1 MMPAWWLEE
10 RIDAT
15 VNREYVWRELGSRK
29 HQDQLSRPLAFGHSL
44 TNDTYIDW
52 ILLKG
57 RRLFLI
63 LDHIGLP
70 ECIFQV
76 LDRSLDDD
84 DLPLSEEALY
94 ELNLFGG
101 KTETIDKK
109 FFKQQFQFLVK
120 DLASGQHTDYG
131 AHDVVPLEVVHKRP
145 SVSSNSTTDRIC
157 LHDRLYTRKR
167 LLTSGERGVDRV
179 HFVIHMKA
187 LQKLRHPHLAEVF
200 ASYTQKDFSYML
212 LTPSSEITLKN
223 FLEEPPKSF
232 KQLEK
237 EERRATL
244 LRWTHCMASALAYL
258 HSRGFTHQ
266 SIRPSSILVSTQNTI
281 CLSDFWAL
289 KALDDDETSNSYKAE
304 TYDHAAPE
312 NWQRKACLHETAPLR
327 TTLPGGGRTTRR
339 LPSVSNA
346 ASPTSRS
353 GSISTAVG
361 SQTPQTR
368 RRSKTESSASSVH
381 SQSRNAII
389 TTFATPSLIGSPSFA
404 ADVFSLSTILL
415 ELMTLLLGRSMKA
428 FSSHRSK
435 HNRLAGRGGAPAD
448 ASFHKN
454 LPQVGTWIEA
464 LDRQAREKERS
475 FLKGKLK
482 GKGESLFY
490 GGVVGVLGVCKNGV
504 WREPSDRLTA
514 SGFERG
520 IRQWVDRGLG
530 IGRRWCCGAEAEEVI
545 PGMSSASFP
554 GADTRSKRRERSVR
568 TESLASF
575 DIELPI
581 ERPVSEIPSED
592 TSVITRIGEDIGST
606 PVPAAHDMYLP
617 DSDEDWPLRTERS
630 GLTEGHRSTA
640 RPEHD
645 ERKIRKQARP
655 MGGFYEHDTY
665 YNHS

>member
-15 VNREYVWRELGSRK
+15 VNRDYVWRELGSRK
-29 HQDQLSRPLAFGHSL
+29 HQEQLNRPLAFGHSL

-70 ECIFQV
+70 ESIFQV

-101 KTETIDKK
+101 KSETIDKK
-109 FFKQQFQFLVK
+109 FYKQQFQFLAK
-120 DLASGQHTDYG
+120 DLESGQHTDYDT
-131 AHDVVPLEVVHKRP
+131 HDVVPLEIVHKRP
-145 SVSSNSTTDRIC
+145 SVSSNSTTDKIF

-187 LQKLRHPHLAEVF
+187 LQKLKHPHLVEVF
-200 ASYTQKDFSYML
+200 ASYTQDDFSYML

-223 FLEEPPKSF
+223 FLEEQPKSF

-237 EERRATL
+237 AERRATL
-244 LRWTHCMASALAYL
+244 LRWTHCMTSALAYL

-266 SIRPSSILVSTQNTI
+266 SIRPSSILVSIQNTI

-289 KALDDDETSNSYKAE
+289 KALDDDETSNSYKAD

-339 LPSVSNA
+339 LPSISTA

-353 GSISTAVG
+353 GSISAAVG
-361 SQTPQTR
+361 SQTR
-368 RRSKTESSASSVH
+368 RRSKTESSSSSSH

-415 ELMTLLLGRSMKA
+415 ELMTLLLGRTMKA

-454 LPQVGTWIEA
+454 LPQVGTWIES
-464 LDRQAREKERS
+464 LHNQAREKERS
-475 FLKGKLK
+475 FQKAKLK
-482 GKGESLFY
+482 GKAESLFY
-490 GGVVGVLGVCKNGV
+490 GAVVGVVGVCKNGV

-514 SGFERG
+514 SEFEKG

-530 IGRRWCCGAEAEEVI
+530 TGRRWCCGAEAEEVI
-545 PGMSSASFP
+545 PGMSSVSVA
-554 GADTRSKRRERSVR
+554 GADLRGKRREKSVC

-575 DIELPI
+575 DIQLPI
-581 ERPVSEIPSED
+581 ERPISEIPTENSSFA
-592 TSVITRIGEDIGST
+592 THIGEDIGGA
-606 PVPAAHDMYLP
+606 PIPDAHDMYPP
-617 DSDEDWPLRTERS
+617 DEDEDWPLRTERS
-630 GLTEGHRSTA
+630 RLNEGYRSAA
-640 RPEHD
+640 RPGHD
-645 ERKIRKQARP
+645 GRAIRARARP
-655 MGGFYEHDTY
+655 MGGFYELDSYYDHD
-665 YNHS
+665 

>member
-15 VNREYVWRELGSRK
+15 VNRDYVWRELGSRK
-29 HQDQLSRPLAFGHSL
+29 HQEQLNRPLAFGHSL

-52 ILLKG
+52 IILKG

-70 ECIFQV
+70 EYIFQV

-84 DLPLSEEALY
+84 DLPLSEKALY

-109 FFKQQFQFLVK
+109 FYKQQFLFLAK
-120 DLASGQHTDYG
+120 DLASGQHTDYD
-131 AHDVVPLEVVHKRP
+131 AHDVVPLETVHKRP
-145 SVSSNSTTDRIC
+145 SIPSNSTTDKIC

-187 LQKLRHPHLAEVF
+187 LQKLKHPHLVEVF
-200 ASYTQKDFSYML
+200 ASYTQNDFSYML

-223 FLEEPPKSF
+223 FLEEQPKSF

-244 LRWTHCMASALAYL
+244 LKWTHCMTSALAYL

-266 SIRPSSILVSTQNTI
+266 SIRPSSILVSNQNTI

-312 NWQRKACLHETAPLR
+312 NWQRKACLHETGPLR

-339 LPSVSNA
+339 LPSVSAA

-353 GSISTAVG
+353 GSISAAVG
-361 SQTPQTR
+361 SQTR
-368 RRSKTESSASSVH
+368 RRSKTESSSSSSH

-415 ELMTLLLGRSMKA
+415 ELMTLLLGRTMKA

-454 LPQVGTWIEA
+454 LPQVGTWIES
-464 LDRQAREKERS
+464 LHGQAKEKERT
-475 FLKGKLK
+475 FLKAKLK
-482 GKGESLFY
+482 GKAASLFY
-490 GGVVGVLGVCKNGV
+490 GAVVGVIGVCKNGV

-514 SGFERG
+514 GEFEKG

-530 IGRRWCCGAEAEEVI
+530 TGRRWCCGAEAEEVI
-545 PGMSSASFP
+545 PGMSSATGA
-554 GADTRSKRRERSVR
+554 GADLRGKRREGSVR

-575 DIELPI
+575 DMQLPI
-581 ERPVSEIPSED
+581 ERPISEIPTEN
-592 TSVITRIGEDIGST
+592 TSVVSRTGEDIGSASI
-606 PVPAAHDMYLP
+606 PDAHDMYLP
-617 DSDEDWPLRTERS
+617 DEDEDWPLPRERRR
-630 GLTEGHRSTA
+630 LTEGYKSAA
-640 RPEHD
+640 RPGHG
-645 ERKIRKQARP
+645 ERKVRTQSRP
-655 MGGFYEHDTY
+655 RGGFYELDSY
-665 YNHS
+665 YNHD

>member
-1 MMPAWWLEE
+1 MPAWWLEE

-15 VNREYVWRELGSRK
+15 VNREYVWRELGLRK
-29 HQDQLSRPLAFGHSL
+29 YQEQLTRPLAFGHSL

-70 ECIFQV
+70 ESIFQV

-101 KTETIDKK
+101 KSETIDKK
-109 FFKQQFQFLVK
+109 FYKQQFQFLAK
-120 DLASGQHTDYG
+120 DLASGQHTDYD
-131 AHDVVPLEVVHKRP
+131 AHDVVPLEIVHKRP
-145 SVSSNSTTDRIC
+145 SVSSNSTTDKIC

-187 LQKLRHPHLAEVF
+187 LQKLRHPHLVEVF
-200 ASYTQKDFSYML
+200 ASYSQNDFSYML

-223 FLEEPPKSF
+223 FLEEQPKSF
-232 KQLEK
+232 KQLGK

-244 LRWTHCMASALAYL
+244 LRWTHCMTSALAYL

-266 SIRPSSILVSTQNTI
+266 SIRPSSVLVSIQNTL

-289 KALDDDETSNSYKAE
+289 KALDDDETSNSYKSE

-312 NWQRKACLHETAPLR
+312 NWQRKACLHETGPLK

-339 LPSVSNA
+339 LPSISTGA
-346 ASPTSRS
+346 SPTSPTSRS

-361 SQTPQTR
+361 PQTR
-368 RRSKTESSASSVH
+368 RRSKTESSSSSVH

-404 ADVFSLSTILL
+404 ADVFSLTTILL

-454 LPQVGTWIEA
+454 LPQVGTWIES
-464 LDRQAREKERS
+464 LHGQAREKERT
-475 FLKGKLK
+475 FQKAKLK
-482 GKGESLFY
+482 GKAESLFY
-490 GGVVGVLGVCKNGV
+490 GAVAGVVGVCKNGV

-514 SGFERG
+514 SEFEKG

-530 IGRRWCCGAEAEEVI
+530 TGRRWCCGAEAEEVI
-545 PGMSSASFP
+545 PGMSSASVA
-554 GADTRSKRRERSVR
+554 GADMRGKRREGSVR

-575 DIELPI
+575 DIQLPI
-581 ERPVSEIPSED
+581 ERPLSEIPTEN
-592 TSVITRIGEDIGST
+592 TSVTSLIGKDTGSS
-606 PVPAAHDMYLP
+606 PIPDAHDMYL
-617 DSDEDWPLRTERS
+617 SDEEEDWPLRKERS
-630 GLTEGHRSTA
+630 RTTEGHRSTA
-640 RPEHD
+640 RPSDD
-645 ERKIRKQARP
+645 ERKIRMQPRP
-655 MGGFYEHDTY
+655 MGGFYEPRSY
-665 YNHS
+665 YDHN

>member
-1 MMPAWWLEE
+1 MPAWWLEE

-15 VNREYVWRELGSRK
+15 VNKEYVWRELGSRK
-29 HQDQLSRPLAFGHSL
+29 YQEQLNRPLAFGHSL

-109 FFKQQFQFLVK
+109 FYKQQFRFLAK
-120 DLASGQHTDYG
+120 DLASGQHTDYD
-131 AHDVVPLEVVHKRP
+131 AHDVVPLEAVHKRP
-145 SVSSNSTTDRIC
+145 SVSSNSTTDKIFWHERS
-157 LHDRLYTRKR
+157 YTRKR

-187 LQKLRHPHLAEVF
+187 LQKLRHPHLVEVF
-200 ASYTQKDFSYML
+200 ASYTQNDFSYML
-212 LTPSSEITLKN
+212 LTPSSEITLKT
-223 FLEEPPKSF
+223 FLEEQPKSF

-237 EERRATL
+237 EERLATL
-244 LRWTHCMASALAYL
+244 LRWTHCMTSALAYL

-266 SIRPSSILVSTQNTI
+266 TIRPSSVLVSIQNTI

-339 LPSVSNA
+339 LPSVSTA
-346 ASPTSRS
+346 AAPTSRS

-361 SQTPQTR
+361 SQSR
-368 RRSKTESSASSVH
+368 RRSKTASSSSSCH

-404 ADVFSLSTILL
+404 ADVFSLTTILL

-454 LPQVGTWIEA
+454 LPQVGTWIES
-464 LDRQAREKERS
+464 LLGQAREKERKS
-475 FLKGKLK
+475 RKAKLK
-482 GKGESLFY
+482 GKAESLFY
-490 GGVVGVLGVCKNGV
+490 GAVVGVVGVCKNGV

-514 SGFERG
+514 SGFEKG

-530 IGRRWCCGAEAEEVI
+530 TGRRWCCGAEAEEVI
-545 PGMSSASFP
+545 PGMSSAS
-554 GADTRSKRRERSVR
+554 GAGAHMRGQRREGSVR

-575 DIELPI
+575 DIQLPI
-581 ERPVSEIPSED
+581 ERPLSEIPTEN
-592 TSVITRIGEDIGST
+592 TSVTSLIKEDIGSA
-606 PVPAAHDMYLP
+606 PIPDAHDMYLP
-617 DSDEDWPLRTERS
+617 DSDEDWPLRSEHSR
-630 GLTEGHRSTA
+630 LTEGYRSTA
-640 RPEHD
+640 RPGHD
-645 ERKIRKQARP
+645 ERRIRKQPRP
-655 MGGFYEHDTY
+655 MGGFYEVGDY
-665 YNHS
+665 YNHN

>member
-1 MMPAWWLEE
+1 MPAWWLEE

-15 VNREYVWRELGSRK
+15 VNRDYVWRELGSIK
-29 HQDQLSRPLAFGHSL
+29 HQEKLHRPLAFGHSL

-52 ILLKG
+52 ILLKA

-70 ECIFQV
+70 ESIFQV

-101 KTETIDKK
+101 KSETVDKK
-109 FFKQQFQFLVK
+109 FYRQQFQFLAK
-120 DLASGQHTDYG
+120 DLASGQHTDYDT
-131 AHDVVPLEVVHKRP
+131 HDVVPLEVVHKRP
-145 SVSSNSTTDRIC
+145 SVSSNSTTDKIS

-187 LQKLRHPHLAEVF
+187 LQKLRHPHLVEVF
-200 ASYTQKDFSYML
+200 ASYTQDDFSYML
-212 LTPSSEITLKN
+212 LTPSSEISLKT
-223 FLEEPPKSF
+223 FLEEQPKSF

-237 EERRATL
+237 AERRATL
-244 LRWTHCMASALAYL
+244 LRWTHCTTSALAYL
-258 HSRGFTHQ
+258 HSKGFTHQ
-266 SIRPSSILVSTQNTI
+266 SIRPSSILVSIQNTI

-312 NWQRKACLHETAPLR
+312 NWQRKACLHETGPLK

-339 LPSVSNA
+339 LPSVSA
-346 ASPTSRS
+346 AAAPTSRS
-353 GSISTAVG
+353 GSFSATAG
-361 SQTPQTR
+361 SQTR
-368 RRSKTESSASSVH
+368 RRSKTESSSSSCH

-415 ELMTLLLGRSMKA
+415 ELMTLLLGRTMKA

-454 LPQVGTWIEA
+454 LPQVGTWIES
-464 LDRQAREKERS
+464 LHGQAKDKERS
-475 FLKGKLK
+475 FSKTKLK
-482 GKGESLFY
+482 GKAESLFY
-490 GGVVGVLGVCKNGV
+490 GAVVGVVGVCKNGV
-504 WREPSDRLTA
+504 WRDPSDRLTA
-514 SGFERG
+514 SEFEKG

-530 IGRRWCCGAEAEEVI
+530 TGRRWCCGAEAEEVI
-545 PGMSSASFP
+545 PGMSPASVA
-554 GADTRSKRRERSVR
+554 GADMRGKRRERSVR
-568 TESLASF
+568 TESPASF
-575 DIELPI
+575 DIQLPI
-581 ERPVSEIPSED
+581 ERPISEIPTENS
-592 TSVITRIGEDIGST
+592 SVATRIGEDFGSDAS
-606 PVPAAHDMYLP
+606 PDAHDMYLP
-617 DSDEDWPLRTERS
+617 DEDDDWPLRRESSRR
-630 GLTEGHRSTA
+630 TEGNRSTA
-640 RPEHD
+640 RPGHD
-645 ERKIRKQARP
+645 ERKTRSQARP
-655 MGGFYEHDTY
+655 MGGFYALDSY
-665 YNHS
+665 YSHS

>member
-1 MMPAWWLEE
+1 MPAWWLEE

-15 VNREYVWRELGSRK
+15 VNRDYVWRELGSIK
-29 HQDQLSRPLAFGHSL
+29 HQEKLHRPLAFGHSL

-52 ILLKG
+52 ILLKA

-70 ECIFQV
+70 ESIFQV

-101 KTETIDKK
+101 KSETVDKK
-109 FFKQQFQFLVK
+109 FYRQQFQFLAK
-120 DLASGQHTDYG
+120 DLASGQHTDYDT
-131 AHDVVPLEVVHKRP
+131 HDVVPLEVVHKRP
-145 SVSSNSTTDRIC
+145 SVSSNSTTDKIS

-187 LQKLRHPHLAEVF
+187 LQKLRHPHLVEVF
-200 ASYTQKDFSYML
+200 ASYTQDDFSYML
-212 LTPSSEITLKN
+212 LTPSSEISLKT
-223 FLEEPPKSF
+223 FLEEQPKSF

-237 EERRATL
+237 AERRATL
-244 LRWTHCMASALAYL
+244 LRWTHCMTSALAYL
-258 HSRGFTHQ
+258 HSKGFTHQ
-266 SIRPSSILVSTQNTI
+266 SIRPSSVLVSIQNTI

-312 NWQRKACLHETAPLR
+312 NWQRKACLHETGPLK

-339 LPSVSNA
+339 LPSVSA
-346 ASPTSRS
+346 AAAPTSRS
-353 GSISTAVG
+353 GSFSAAAG
-361 SQTPQTR
+361 SQTR
-368 RRSKTESSASSVH
+368 RRSKTESSSSSCH

-415 ELMTLLLGRSMKA
+415 ELMTLLLGRTMKA

-454 LPQVGTWIEA
+454 LPQVGTWIES
-464 LDRQAREKERS
+464 LHGQAKDKERS
-475 FLKGKLK
+475 FSKTKLK
-482 GKGESLFY
+482 GKAESLFY
-490 GGVVGVLGVCKNGV
+490 GAVVGVVGVCKNGV
-504 WREPSDRLTA
+504 WRDPSDRLTA
-514 SGFERG
+514 SEFEKG

-530 IGRRWCCGAEAEEVI
+530 TGRRWCCGAEAEEVI
-545 PGMSSASFP
+545 PGMSPASVA
-554 GADTRSKRRERSVR
+554 GADMRGKRRERSVR
-568 TESLASF
+568 TESPASF
-575 DIELPI
+575 DIQLPI
-581 ERPVSEIPSED
+581 ERPISEIPTENS
-592 TSVITRIGEDIGST
+592 SVATRIGEDFGSD
-606 PVPAAHDMYLP
+606 PIPDAHDMYLP
-617 DSDEDWPLRTERS
+617 DEDDDWPLRRESSRR
-630 GLTEGHRSTA
+630 TEGNRSTA
-640 RPEHD
+640 RPGHD
-645 ERKIRKQARP
+645 ERKTRSQARP
-655 MGGFYEHDTY
+655 MGGFYALDSY
-665 YNHS
+665 YSHS